1 MESKKPVFNGGSV
14 FSGRSYMKKSDSLLA
29 LRELFSSED
38 EKKTPHKVEIFGG
51 YDHGFFDMGNSDHN
65 IPLPFRSSEILREFS
80 GSNSLADASLIWSQD
95 LYPNPPN
102 DSPTKDSKYSCVDSP
117 LSAINPKGQD
127 NQAVGPSSGS
137 SHEQSDD
144 DDLETEAG
152 PCVDSTGQVDNKRL
166 KRMVSNRESARRSR
180 KRKQAHLSELE
191 QQVEQLRGDNSS
203 LFKQLADASQQFK
216 DASTNNRVLKSDVE
230 ALRAKVKLAE
240 DLVTRGSL
248 TSSLSH
254 LLQNYLNTTPPTYV
268 HNHMNRMDSLSPLM
282 TACGDENSHNY
293 SAITDSHTINGLE
306 NADTLGGNAANGVI
320 GDPAGR
326 VPDMWSWSPHHVV
339 PVSK

>member
-14 FSGRSYMKKSDSLLA
+14 FAGCGDMKKSDSLLA

-38 EKKTPHKVEIFGG
+38 EKKIHHKVEIFGG
-51 YDHGFFDMGNSDHN
+51 SDHGLFDMENSDHN

-80 GSNSLADASLIWSQD
+80 GSNSLADASFWSQD
-95 LYPNPPN
+95 LYPNLSN
-102 DSPTKDSKYSCVDSP
+102 ASATIVSKSSCVDSP
-117 LSAINPKGQD
+117 LSSINPKGQD
-127 NQAVGPSSGS
+127 NQTVGPSSGS

-144 DDLETEAG
+144 DGLETEAG
-152 PCVDSTGQVDNKRL
+152 PCVESTDHVDIKRIR
-166 KRMVSNRESARRSR
+166 RMASNRESAQRSR

-191 QQVEQLRGDNSS
+191 QQVEQLRVENSS
-203 LFKQLADASQQFK
+203 LFKQLTDASQQFK
-216 DASTNNRVLKSDVE
+216 DSSTNNRVLKSDVE

-248 TSSLSH
+248 TSSLSY
-254 LLQNYLNTTPPTYV
+254 LLQNYLNTTPQTYV
-268 HNHMNRMDSLSPLM
+268 HNHMNRMDNLSQIM
-282 TACGDENSHNY
+282 TGCADENSHNY
-293 SAITDSHTINGLE
+293 SAITDSRIINGME
-306 NADTLGGNAANGVI
+306 NVDTLGGNAANGVI

-326 VPDMWSWSPHHVV
+326 VPDIWSWSPHVV